1 MADFSINEEQIDAV
15 AKKLSETEEGFA
27 GKSLPS
33 AIGSGEFGSFPL
45 MLTYLGFAAKIAQR
59 GATIKSWHAS
69 TDAALHDTAK
79 HSEEHDQ
86 DWASVFRADRGKSL

>member
-1 MADFSINEEQIDAV
+1 MADFSINEEQISAV
-15 AKKLSETEEGFA
+15 ATKLSETEEGFA

-33 AIGSGEFGSFPL
+33 AAGPGFGSFPL
-45 MLTYLGFAAKIAQR
+45 MLTHFAFSAKIAER
-59 GATIKSWHAS
+59 GKTIRSWHAS

>member
-1 MADFSINEEQIDAV
+1 MTDFSINEEQISAV
-15 AKKLSETEEGFA
+15 ATKLSETEEGFA

-33 AIGSGEFGSFPL
+33 AAGAGFGSLAL
-45 MLTYLGFAAKIAQR
+45 MLTHFAFSAKIAQR

>member
-1 MADFSINEEQIDAV
+1 MTDFSINEEQISAV
-15 AKKLSETEEGFA
+15 ATKLSETEEGFA

-33 AIGSGEFGSFPL
+33 TAGAGFGSFPL
-45 MLTYLGFAAKIAQR
+45 MLTHFAFSAKIAER
-59 GATIKSWHAS
+59 GKTIRSWHAS

>member
-1 MADFSINEEQIDAV
+1 MTDFSINEEQISAV
-15 AKKLSETEEGFA
+15 ATKLSETEEGFA

-33 AIGSGEFGSFPL
+33 AAGAGFGSFPL
-45 MLTYLGFAAKIAQR
+45 MLTHFAFSAKIAER
-59 GATIKSWHAS
+59 GKTIRSWHAS

>member
-1 MADFSINEEQIDAV
+1 MTDFSINEEQISAV
-15 AKKLSETEEGFA
+15 ATKLSETEEGFA

-33 AIGSGEFGSFPL
+33 AAGAGFGSFPL
-45 MLTYLGFAAKIAQR
+45 MLTHFAFSAKIAQR